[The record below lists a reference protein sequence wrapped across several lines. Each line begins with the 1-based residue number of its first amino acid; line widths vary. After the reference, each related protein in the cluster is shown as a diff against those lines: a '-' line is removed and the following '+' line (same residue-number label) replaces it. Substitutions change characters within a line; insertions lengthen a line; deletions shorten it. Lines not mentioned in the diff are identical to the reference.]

1 MLSTLHFLAPIFL
14 PQSFN
19 TPQNAIHGPSLQVF
33 GIVFA
38 SFRVPIKFQCRNF
51 GEPCYGLRRA
61 KQLGAI
67 VLLWLADDFF
77 AEPGLQDLGNLDG
90 SVRLLMV
97 FHDRYDGS
105 ADCDG
110 GAV

>member
-1 MLSTLHFLAPIFL
+1 M
-14 PQSFN
+14 
-19 TPQNAIHGPSLQVF
+19 
-33 GIVFA
+33 
-38 SFRVPIKFQCRNF
+38 
-51 GEPCYGLRRA
+51 
-61 KQLGAI
+61 GAI

-105 ADCDG
+105 ADRDG
-110 GAV
+110 RAVKRVNEVGSLFVLVLVTDV